1 MFFFFGKPLML
12 LIPTT
17 KSALFYFD
25 KQLVRNSHVKFNFT
39 HVFSH
44 ESMFFENYCGYYE
57 KVLLLLQ
64 FS

>member
-1 MFFFFGKPLML
+1 ML